1 MNGSKFDTEA
11 VESARIGRRALKNRH
26 EPYRKERWRVL
37 QVIMPE

>member
-11 VESARIGRRALKNRH
+11 VESERIGRRALKNRH
-26 EPYRKERWRVL
+26 EAYRKERWRVL